1 MVYLTR
7 EEYEALRERAV
18 AQYERL
24 RAIVPNEN
32 EIVYVLTRDVYRA
45 AMAMDTT
52 PHTHMTVGFGRNG
65 IYGLFQGARV
75 CVVNEA
81 TDDSMFAP
89 AVCGRVYY
97 HGMQLEDVIL
107 IEDNHLYSLRS
118 IEPDV
123 MFVDT
128 GLTVSFG
135 DERQTAVDM
144 AADMAAATAVTVD
157 NIAGTVT
164 VRGGDGNTATI
175 GLDQAVAYATTATDA
190 TTARFHLNDDE
201 LDRIARIVAEAPLTF
216 GVDTAEAF
224 TLNAGDVY
232 IDHEF
237 FGRAF
242 APTVRAAQTAHR
254 RQAKPKEEE
263 LSPGDTKEL
272 DDFLGSFV
280 RSAT

>member
-7 EEYEALRERAV
+7 EEYETLLERAV
-18 AQYERL
+18 VQYERL

-32 EIVYVLTRDVYRA
+32 EIVYVLTRDAYRA
-45 AMAMDTT
+45 AMAIDTT
-52 PHTHMTVGFGRNG
+52 PHTHLTVGFGHNG
-65 IYGLFQGARV
+65 IYGLLNGTRV
-75 CVVNEA
+75 CVVNED

-97 HGMQLEDVIL
+97 RGMQIEDVIL

-128 GLTVSFG
+128 GLTVSFT
-135 DERQTAVDM
+135 DEQQTAADV
-144 AADMAAATAVTVD
+144 AADMAAAVAVD
-157 NIAGTVT
+157 NIARTVT
-164 VRGGDGNTATI
+164 VRGGDGNTATL
-175 GLDQAVAYATTATDA
+175 GLDQAAAYATTATDA
-190 TTARFHLNDDE
+190 TTAMFHIDDAE

-216 GVDTAEAF
+216 GIDTANAV

-237 FGRAF
+237 LGRAF
-242 APTVRAAQTAHR
+242 DTPMWAAQNAYWR
-254 RQAKPKEEE
+254 PEKPKEKEE
-263 LSPGDTKEL
+263 VLNPGDTKEL